1 MKRVIV
7 DYKKLN
13 EDILDLLV
21 EKFPDGYGDHQIIA
35 FKNAKNEL
43 VEAVEVRTEDT
54 IYLVKVGVRLVK
66 AMEDYGDDNEED
78 FDEDTEA
85 TDMNFEDE

>member
-1 MKRVIV
+1 MRRMN
-7 DYKKLN
+7 LS
-13 EDILDLLV
+13 
-21 EKFPDGYGDHQIIA
+21 
-35 FKNAKNEL
+35 
-43 VEAVEVRTEDT
+43 EAVEVRPEDT